1 MSAVAGNIDFYMD
14 QGSTWEKTFQLIDA
28 NGEPV
33 SVAGATPRG
42 KMRSAPESTTVIA
55 TFTGSIVDADD
66 GKVKLSL
73 TAAETAAIAANNSG
87 AGQFDYTKYVYDIEV
102 LFADST
108 VQAIV
113 YGLILFRGEVSR

>member
-33 SVAGATPRG
+33 SVSGATPRG

-87 AGQFDYTKYVYDIEV
+87 AGQFDYTKYVYDIEI

-108 VQAIV
+108 VQSIV
-113 YGLILFRGEVSR
+113 YGLIFFRGEVSR